1 MKRNLLLGFALFA
14 GFAAQAVTSPYTGSE
29 AAEGTYYL
37 YQVETNQWLQPNM
50 RDMGQWTT
58 YGTLGSVGIDV
69 QLLKPEGKNFEGWQI
84 NVNFTGNGE
93 LNGSDQ
99 DRFFFDQNDRA
110 LCDWIFELQNH
121 DQGQRPRF
129 T

>member
-69 QLLKPEGKNFEGWQI
+69 
-84 NVNFTGNGE
+84 
-93 LNGSDQ
+93 
-99 DRFFFDQNDRA
+99 
-110 LCDWIFELQNH
+110 
-121 DQGQRPRF
+121 
-129 T
+129 